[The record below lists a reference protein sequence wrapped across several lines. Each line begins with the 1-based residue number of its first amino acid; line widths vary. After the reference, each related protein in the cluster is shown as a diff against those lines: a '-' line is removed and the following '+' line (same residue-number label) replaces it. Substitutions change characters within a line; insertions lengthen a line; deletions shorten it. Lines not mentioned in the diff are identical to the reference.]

1 MRTQEGTLRGPQRQ
15 AGQTMAEFAITL
27 AVFVLILLG
36 IIDLSRAVL
45 ARNVIADLAREGA
58 RYAIVHRDGPDANI
72 IAVTKEKAVGVDRS
86 QLEVTV
92 SRPVSDYVQVD
103 VSYRFYPVSLW
114 MARYVDG
121 GAGGGLLLRSSSRM
135 LVVH

>member
-1 MRTQEGTLRGPQRQ
+1 MRRQEGTLTGLQRQ

-27 AVFVLILLG
+27 AVFMLILLG
-36 IIDLSRAVL
+36 IMDLSRAVL
-45 ARNVIADLAREGA
+45 AKNVIADLAREGA
-58 RYAIVHRDGPDANI
+58 RYAIVHREGPDADI
-72 IAVTKEKAVGVDRS
+72 ITATIAAAVGVDRS
-86 QLEVTV
+86 LLEVTV

-114 MARYVDG
+114 IAHYVDG
-121 GAGGGLLLRSSSRM
+121 GTGGGLLLKSSSRM